1 MPERATIS
9 QGVQVGVETTPGTA
23 VAANKRLGSIGFTL
37 APHIETNPNRPMGQ
51 KYANLQILGQEWS
64 TFSIDGAPAYTELP
78 YVFSSL
84 ISTPTVTQYMD
95 SATPTGAYR
104 WVFDSNPFG
113 DDAPKTFTIEQGS
126 SARAGRAAGSL
137 ITGIELGLSRSE
149 VSLSGDAIGA
159 LFEDGVTM
167 TPTPTQLSQIPVR
180 PTELTFYMDDDWASL
195 GTTKLTRALAGAF
208 KLDSRYGPLWVVDAS
223 KPSYVATV
231 ETEPGLEATLLQVM
245 DAQGMSNLTHLRAGD
260 KRYFRMEAVGPK
272 IYDGSVTDYYHK
284 LTIDLAAQVSD
295 VAEPSD
301 EDGVYAI
308 EWTLGGVVDSVSGKA
323 FHVEVVTTTIAL

>member
-1 MPERATIS
+1 VPERATIA
-9 QGVQVGVETTPGTA
+9 QGVQIGVESTPGTA
-23 VAANKRLGSIGFTL
+23 VAAAKRLGSIGFTL
-37 APHIETNPNRPMGQ
+37 APHIETNANRPMGQ
-51 KYANLQILGQEWS
+51 KYPNLHILGQEWS
-64 TFSIDGAPAYTELP
+64 TLSIEGAPAYTELP
-78 YVFSSL
+78 YIFASL
-84 ISTPTVTQYMD
+84 VSAPTVTQYMD

-104 WVFDSNPFG
+104 YVFDSNPFG

-126 SARAGRAAGSL
+126 SARAARAAGCL
-137 ITGIELGLSRSE
+137 ITGVEIGLSRSE

-159 LFEDGVTM
+159 LFEDGITM
-167 TPTPTQLSQIPVR
+167 TSTPTQLPQVPVR
-180 PTELTFYMDDDWASL
+180 PTELTFYMDDTWAGL
-195 GTTKLTRALAGAF
+195 GTTKLTRALSGSF

-245 DAQGMSNLTHLRAGD
+245 DAQGMENLVHLRKGET
-260 KRYFRMEAVGPK
+260 RYFRMEAVGPR
-272 IYDGSVTDYYHK
+272 IYDGASTDYFHK

-308 EWTLGGVVDSVSGKA
+308 EWTLGGVTDSTSGKA
-323 FHVEVVTTTIAL
+323 FHIEVVTTTAAL